1 MFFKGIACNAK
12 TVSFN
17 RELKAAELGA
27 LRELLLDFLKNEPAY
42 EALATIEQTKAI
54 KELYNLKDDKDL
66 SRKTTLLKKLF
77 AYFKND
83 LALLGYIHLREG
95 SYRILTKPL

>member
-1 MFFKGIACNAK
+1 MLFKGIACNAK

-17 RELKAAELGA
+17 RELKPAELGA
-27 LRELLLDFLKNEPAY
+27 LRDLLLDFLKNEPAY

-54 KELYNLKDDKDL
+54 ADLYKLKGDKDL
-66 SRKTTLLKKLF
+66 SKKTTLIKELF

-83 LALLGYIHLREG
+83 LASLGYIHLLEG